1 MEGLRGVGRR
11 GRTKG
16 GRRRE
21 AKEGN
26 REVVSLKT
34 CGGGGGRR
42 GGGGTRRWRRWA
54 LVC

>member
-16 GRRRE
+16 GRKRE
-21 AKEGN
+21 AKEGK
-26 REVVSLKT
+26 REVASLKT
-34 CGGGGGRR
+34 CGGGGG
-42 GGGGTRRWRRWA
+42 GTRRWRRRA